1 MKYAILPCRSIP
13 LGLTLL
19 LGCILLGLLTS
30 LPAAA
35 QDKNVTC
42 VGASMGSYAEMG
54 FCLPPQV
61 VVEPE
66 SVEEANYTSGR
77 EVRASMLLNGSR
89 VSLHLLYP
97 CQAPQTELEPE
108 ALKSLIGTY
117 DPALMQTNYSDSLLA
132 ISGLPAIWGQLA
144 NQKIIA
150 AYQPSN
156 QTPALIVMDES
167 MNEDTMASFLEYL
180 QITVKE
186 GSSPLLPG
194 YCPDTTAASSEVKPA
209 EIEPAKV
216 NVENDTAVDNTA
228 VDSYVTGQTGAAE
241 TRKALMSAKDKM
253 AADRE
258 AAMAMMK
265 KAKERIR

>member
-1 MKYAILPCRSIP
+1 MKYAILPCRSIS
-13 LGLTLL
+13 LGPTLL
-19 LGCILLGLLTS
+19 FGCILLGLLTA

-42 VGASMGSYAEMG
+42 VGASMGSYAELG

-66 SVEEANYTSGR
+66 SVEEANYTAGR
-77 EVRASMLLNGSR
+77 EVSASMLLNGSR

-97 CQAPQTELEPE
+97 CQAPESSLDPE
-108 ALKSLIGTY
+108 SLKSLIAAY
-117 DPALMQTNYSDSLLA
+117 DPVLMQMNYSDSLLS

-150 AYQPSN
+150 AYQPTN
-156 QTPALIVMDES
+156 QTPALIVLDGS
-167 MNEDTMASFLEYL
+167 MNEETMAEFLQYL

-186 GSSPLLPG
+186 GSSPLFQG
-194 YCPDTTAASSEVKPA
+194 YCPDTTSVSAEVKPA
-209 EIEPAKV
+209 DAEPETV
-216 NVENDTAVDNTA
+216 NVENNTA
-228 VDSYVTGQTGAAE
+228 VSSSYVTGQTQATE
-241 TRKALMSAKDKM
+241 TKKALMSAREKM

-258 AAMAMMK
+258 AAIAMMK
-265 KAKERIR
+265 KAKANIR

>member
-1 MKYAILPCRSIP
+1 MTNAILPCRSIS
-13 LGLTLL
+13 LGVMLL
-19 LGCILLGLLTS
+19 FGCILLGLLTS

-42 VGASMGSYAEMG
+42 VGASMGSYAELG

-89 VSLHLLYP
+89 VVLHLLYP
-97 CQAPQTELEPE
+97 CQAPQTEIGSE
-108 ALKSLIGTY
+108 ALKSLIGKY
-117 DPALMQTNYSDSLLA
+117 DPALMQANYSDSLLS

-150 AYQPSN
+150 AYQPTN
-156 QTPALIVMDES
+156 QTPALVVMDGS

-186 GSSPLLPG
+186 GSSPLMPG
-194 YCPDTTAASSEVKPA
+194 YCPDTTVASVDVKPA
-209 EIEPAKV
+209 DVEPAKV
-216 NVENDTAVDNTA
+216 SAENNTA
-228 VDSYVTGQTGAAE
+228 VSNYVTGQTDVPEAK
-241 TRKALMSAKDKM
+241 KAFMSAKDKM

-258 AAMAMMK
+258 AAMAMMQ
-265 KAKERIR
+265 KAKERMR